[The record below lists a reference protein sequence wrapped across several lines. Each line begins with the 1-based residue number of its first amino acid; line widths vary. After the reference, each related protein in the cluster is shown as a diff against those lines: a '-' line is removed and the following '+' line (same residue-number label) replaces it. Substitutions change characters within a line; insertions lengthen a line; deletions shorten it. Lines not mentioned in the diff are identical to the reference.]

1 MKQPFKLSV
10 LALSL
15 GLMPAIAMAD
25 TNADILKE
33 LQALQAKVQQLE
45 AQVKTQQSQIDD
57 TQKATTEAT
66 QVANHADVQIS
77 GIKQASEGSGLK
89 GLTIT
94 GMIAPA
100 YVYNQDQQA
109 SSFVFLN
116 RSNGNPAAYSLYNYD
131 NSYFGG
137 AYIQFKKKTSGGV
150 DWNLTL
156 APDRGAGS
164 VFNGSS
170 IVHEASV
177 AIPVNN
183 DTKVIA
189 GQIPDWEGYESTWD
203 NQTKTITHNL
213 LFDFTEVTA
222 YTGVGIDQTVGNWEW
237 KSMIANVNSPRYYYG
252 GSGGRAPALVFR
264 ADYSVPGYDNADI
277 GFWGLVGKLPNSN
290 VALDPNNPGSA
301 LLINAGNPADPTL
314 LATVPLS
321 ATGTSTAQMFEVDG
335 YLTKGNWGYYGQAG
349 IGQQALAAYNG
360 GKARWWGLSGL
371 LTYNFTPRFL
381 GLIRADYMNNST
393 NGGGLPGGYM
403 NSSTAG
409 SSTGFNGV
417 NGFGP
422 GYVYDPVAGA
432 WSVTDPNKGANRY
445 ALTLGWNYLL
455 TQSTTLKMEYRYDRS
470 SLATFYNVS
479 DGSYKNSNNLLAAS
493 VVVSF

>member
-45 AQVKTQQSQIDD
+45 AQVKTQQAQINDN
-57 TQKATTEAT
+57 QKATTEAT

-116 RSNGNPAAYSLYNYD
+116 RSNGAAGGSTIYNYD

-137 AYIQFKKKTSGGV
+137 AYISFAKETEGGTK
-150 DWNLTL
+150 WTLTL

-164 VFNGSS
+164 IFNGSS

-177 AIPVNN
+177 SMPLNGDKN
-183 DTKVIA
+183 TRLIA

-203 NQTKTITHNL
+203 NQTKAITHNL

-222 YTGVGIDQTVGNWEW
+222 YTGAGMDVTRGNWEW
-237 KSMIANVNSPRYYYG
+237 KAMLANVNSARYYYNG
-252 GSGGRAPALVFR
+252 NGGRAPAAVFR

-277 GFWGLVGKLPNSN
+277 GFWGLVGKLPNA
-290 VALDPNNPGSA
+290 ALA
-301 LLINAGNPADPTL
+301 AANPAGDTN
-314 LATVPLS
+314 S
-321 ATGTSTAQMFEVDG
+321 STAMFEVDG
-335 YLTKGNWGYYGQAG
+335 YVTKGDWGYYGQIG
-349 IGQQALAAYNG
+349 YGQQSQAAYNG
-360 GKARWWGLSGL
+360 GTARWYGLSGMG
-371 LTYNFTPRFL
+371 TYNFTPRTL
-381 GLIRADYMNNST
+381 GFARFDYLNDSR
-393 NGGGLPGGYM
+393 NGGGLVG
-403 NSSTAG
+403 
-409 SSTGFNGV
+409 GFNGPDGI

-422 GYVYDPVAGA
+422 DPACVASG
-432 WSVTDPNKGANRY
+432 STTCPGANRY
-445 ALTLGWNYLL
+445 ALSLGMNYLY
-455 TQSTTLKMEYRYDRS
+455 TQSTTLKLEYRYDRS
-470 SLATFYNVS
+470 SLNSFYNVS
-479 DGSYKNSNNLLAAS
+479 NGSYKNNNNLLAAS

>member
-1 MKQPFKLSV
+1 M
-10 LALSL
+10 
-15 GLMPAIAMAD
+15 
-25 TNADILKE
+25 
-33 LQALQAKVQQLE
+33 
-45 AQVKTQQSQIDD
+45 
-57 TQKATTEAT
+57 
-66 QVANHADVQIS
+66 ANHADVQVS
-77 GIKQASEGSGLK
+77 GIKQEAEGSGLK

-137 AYIQFKKKTSGGV
+137 AYIQFKKKTAGDV
-150 DWNLTL
+150 VWNLTL
-156 APDRGAGS
+156 APDRGAG
-164 VFNGSS
+164 VNMNGNS

-177 AIPVNN
+177 SIPVN
-183 DTKVIA
+183 DSTKVIA

-213 LFDFTEVTA
+213 LFDFNEVTA

-252 GSGGRAPALVFR
+252 GDGGRAPALVFR

-290 VALDPNNPGSA
+290 VDANGNA
-301 LLINAGNPADPTL
+301 LL
-314 LATVPLS
+314 

-349 IGQQALAAYNG
+349 IGQQAQAAYNG

-381 GLIRADYMNNST
+381 GLVRADYMNNSR

-403 NSSTAG
+403 NSSSGGAG
-409 SSTGFNGV
+409 QTFNGV

-422 GYVYDPVAGA
+422 GYVNDGSGNWAV
-432 WSVTDPNKGANRY
+432 VDPNKGANRY
-445 ALTLGWNYLL
+445 ALTVGWNYLL
-455 TQSTTLKMEYRYDRS
+455 TESTTLKMEYRYDRS
-470 SLATFYNVS
+470 SLATFYHVS
-479 DGSYKNSNNLLAAS
+479 DGSSKKDNNLLAAS

>member
-45 AQVKTQQSQIDD
+45 TQVKTQQAQIDD

-252 GSGGRAPALVFR
+252 GNGGRAPALVFR

-290 VALDPNNPGSA
+290 VS
-301 LLINAGNPADPTL
+301 PADLT
-314 LATVPLS
+314 TPLF
-321 ATGTSTAQMFEVDG
+321 ATGTSTARMFEVDG
-335 YLTKGNWGYYGQAG
+335 YLTKGNWGYYGQVG
-349 IGQQALAAYNG
+349 YGEQTGAAYNG
-360 GKARWWGLSGL
+360 DTAKWWGLSGL

-381 GLIRADYMNNST
+381 GLIRADYLNNSK

-403 NSSTAG
+403 NG
-409 SSTGFNGV
+409 SSSNASLGGSSFNGV

-422 GYVYDPVAGA
+422 DPVCIANSA
-432 WSVTDPNKGANRY
+432 NPSTCPGANRY
-445 ALTLGWNYLL
+445 ALTVGWNYLL

-470 SLATFYNVS
+470 NLATFYNVS
-479 DGSYKNSNNLLAAS
+479 DGSFKNSNNLLAAS